1 MAVAL
6 FLASFLNFYAGLS
19 GLIAVFASVIIASSM
34 GFDKSLLRSGVLTF
48 NALITGIGLGT
59 FFEPGVVY
67 FSLLMLAAVLT
78 LIISVAMGG
87 WFFKYGLPFLSIP
100 FVLSFWFILLPSSLY
115 ENLGLTQRNIYWIN
129 EMYAVGGN
137 PLLSIFQS
145 IESWEINSLLETY
158 LRSLSSIIFQDNLI
172 SGILLAVGLLISSR
186 IFLSLSVLGFLTAWV
201 FAQFSGSEAAS
212 ITYYNIGANYMM
224 VAIAIGGFFVIPSKY
239 SYMWTVVL
247 VLLTSV
253 VLVFFNKLLGYIQLP
268 VFSLPYAFV
277 TILFVHFLR
286 QRTSESKLV
295 LTRLQQFSPET
306 NLYAH
311 LNNKERLS
319 RFLYLPLQ
327 LPFWG
332 EWMVTQGHDG
342 AFTHKDEWG
351 KALDFM
357 IADPEGKTYQS
368 TGHLCEQYYC
378 YGKPITAPADG
389 TVVDLADHVEDN
401 EIGQVNTLQNWG
413 NSIVIQH
420 QAGVYTQLSH
430 LRKNSIKV
438 KKGDFVQQGQVVAQ
452 CGNSGRSPY
461 PHLHFQVQASPQIG
475 SRTIDYPISY
485 FLKNELPQV
494 EQYTRPQELE
504 RVTNPTQQPYLYR
517 AFNFTPDTT
526 MRFSYKNAKG
536 EEVTEQWDSYTD
548 AYNYKY
554 LYSRETGAIAYY
566 TCDHMMFYF
575 TAFYGN
581 RKSLLYH
588 FFLAAY
594 KILLSNA
601 ETGIVDNIPI
611 HLLNGI
617 GVQSSLNDFS
627 APFYNFVRAQYR
639 QNILKSDQVLDSTEL
654 ELATEVVISTF
665 KKKKTNQKS
674 KIVIDQSGIRSFE
687 VINRKNSIHAQRI

>member
-6 FLASFLNFYAGLS
+6 LLASFLNFYAGLS
-19 GLIAVFASVIIASSM
+19 GLFAVLATAIMASSM
-34 GFDKSLLRSGVLTF
+34 GFDKAQLRSGVLTF

-67 FSLLMLAAVLT
+67 FSLLVLAAVLT
-78 LIISVAMGG
+78 LILSVALGG

-137 PLLSIFQS
+137 PMVTIFQS
-145 IESWEINSLLETY
+145 IENWEINSLLETY

-172 SGILLAVGLLISSR
+172 SGVLLAVGLLISSR
-186 IFLSLSVLGFLTAWV
+186 IFFSLSVLGFLTAWV

-239 SYMWTVVL
+239 SYLWTIVL

-277 TILFVHFLR
+277 TIIFVHFLR
-286 QRTSESKLV
+286 QRITESKLV
-295 LTRLQQFSPET
+295 LTHFQQFSPET

-319 RFLYLPLQ
+319 RFLYHPLQ

-368 TGHLCEQYYC
+368 TGHLSEHYYC
-378 YGKPITAPADG
+378 FGKPVTAPADG
-389 TVVDLADHVEDN
+389 TVVEIADHVEDN
-401 EIGQVNTLQNWG
+401 EIGQVNTMHNWG

-485 FLKNELPQV
+485 FQKNELPQV

-517 AFNFTPDTT
+517 AFNIPPDTT
-526 MRFSYKNAKG
+526 MRFSYKNAKD

-594 KILLSNA
+594 KVLLSNA
-601 ETGIVDNIPI
+601 ETGITDNIPI

-617 GVQSSLNDFS
+617 GIQSSLNDFS
-627 APFYNFVRAQYR
+627 APFYNFVRAEYR
-639 QNILKSDQVLDSTEL
+639 QSILKSDQVLDSTEL
-654 ELATEVVISTF
+654 KLATEVVISTF
-665 KKKKTNQKS
+665 KKKKSNQKS

-687 VINRKNSIHAQRI
+687 IISRKNSIHAQRI